1 MKKIIA
7 TIFIILILAVAS
19 IWYFIFYRPTHYKRD
34 ITVEKYIGINAA
46 DIVKEF
52 QTNEDSA
59 NKKYL
64 NKIIQVTGVVGDA
77 KKNQNGKMV
86 LTLNGADNMSNV
98 ICTLQS
104 DNATATTGTTVTLKG
119 ICTGYLMDVIIIDAI
134 LIDNK

>member
-1 MKKIIA
+1 MKKVISAILIIA
-7 TIFIILILAVAS
+7 VVAVAG

-52 QTNEDSA
+52 QNNEDSA

-64 NKIIQVTGVVGDA
+64 NKIIQVTGIVGDV

-98 ICTLQS
+98 ICTLQ
-104 DNATATTGTTVTLKG
+104 NNNTTATTGATVTLKG
-119 ICTGYLMDVIIIDAI
+119 ICTGYLMDVVIIDAI
-134 LIDNK
+134 IIDSK